1 MANYILHVATE
12 NERLDQIAYRYYG
25 DVSLM
30 IKIIDFNPELA
41 LIRNYRAGT
50 LVKITIVQERKSSQN
65 LPPWLRG

>member
-1 MANYILHVATE
+1 MSNYILHVAIE

-30 IKIIDFNPELA
+30 TRIIDFNPELA
-41 LIRNYRAGT
+41 LIRNYHAGT
-50 LVKITIVQERKSSQN
+50 LVKVPIVQEKKSTQN

>member
-1 MANYILHVATE
+1 MSNYTLHVAIE

-25 DVSLM
+25 DVSL
-30 IKIIDFNPELA
+30 ITRIIDFNPELA

-50 LVKITIVQERKSSQN
+50 LVKVPIVQAKKGTQN